1 MKIKSCKHCG
11 EQFNLHSQRKQ
22 EVGGYINE
30 CPDCVE
36 ELETETKEVIRAFT
50 TGDGKMASIQILK
63 FEDKEQ
69 ASLYKKVG
77 INGADGT
84 TVARGLSTMC
94 GSPRLVRTA
103 ETPITRVSHEDR
115 SRRSS
120 KACPLG
126 LYRCRPIRRKRLHRS
141 PYLVRP
147 K

>member
-69 ASLYKKVG
+69 A
-77 INGADGT
+77 
-84 TVARGLSTMC
+84 
-94 GSPRLVRTA
+94 
-103 ETPITRVSHEDR
+103 E
-115 SRRSS
+115 RRCEELQHMFDWMEQQSGKPS
-120 KACPLG
+120 DHKDVYVEERDL
-126 LYRCRPIRRKRLHRS
+126 
-141 PYLVRP
+141 
-147 K
+147 